1 MLRFQISVQKTFPK
15 VMLSAAGTGS
25 LESMS
30 LSVGSRGTVH
40 WMYWGE
46 WEQVELV
53 PAGLMLLQR
62 FHAPLHPCLLL
73 STALPSALIFIL
85 YLLLNLRSLVLPA
98 L

>member
-1 MLRFQISVQKTFPK
+1 MLKFQISAQKTFPK

-46 WEQVELV
+46 WEQVQSV

-73 STALPSALIFIL
+73 STALPSALVFTL
-85 YLLLNLRSLVLPA
+85 YLLPNLRSLVLPA